1 MSGIRHFVKARLHRR
16 IFMWFGASIIATGVV
31 VGLVLVLLRPAGPTW
46 PEHVQRVRQF
56 AGTRFA
62 KVWDDEAERTE
73 LTHALSR
80 ELGVDVTVLDSE
92 GMVLTTVGN
101 TCDAHAFTIPVERNG
116 DPMGTVNVCPEGGP
130 RWDGVRLAVVLIVCG
145 GMLWAAS
152 GRIARRLARPL
163 GELVRVTEEIG
174 RGNLSARVRLGRHR
188 PGEIGLLAD
197 SIDDMSGRIEKQM
210 ADQRELL
217 AAVSHEVR
225 TPLAR
230 LRVLLEIARD
240 GQGSDDVY
248 DQLEREIL
256 EIDAL
261 VGELLA
267 SSRVDFAAMSWH
279 DLDAE
284 DVARR
289 ALERAGS
296 SLDLLAVSG
305 EDRSIQADA
314 TLLARALAN
323 LLDNADKHGGGV
335 THLQVNLLGDQVEFA
350 VEDHGP
356 GFSEDLGER
365 AFEPF
370 ARGDSDG
377 GKGSLGLGLSLVR
390 RIAEAH
396 GGSAAAESRPG
407 GGSRV
412 YFRVKRRQEFPTGP

>member
-1 MSGIRHFVKARLHRR
+1 MSGIRQFVKARLHRR

-62 KVWDDEAERTE
+62 KVWHDEAERAE
-73 LTHALSR
+73 LANAMSRDLAL
-80 ELGVDVTVLDSE
+80 DVTLMDAE
-92 GMVLTTVGN
+92 GEVLTTVGDA
-101 TCDAHAFTIPVERNG
+101 CDTHAFTIPVERNG
-116 DPMGTVNVCPEGGP
+116 ERLGTVNACPEGGP
-130 RWDGVRLAVVLIVCG
+130 RWGGIRLALVLIVCG

-152 GRIARRLARPL
+152 GRIARRLVRPL
-163 GELVRVTEEIG
+163 GELVRVTEEVG
-174 RGNLSARVRLGRHR
+174 RGNLAARARLGRHHA
-188 PGEIGLLAD
+188 GEMGLLAD
-197 SIDDMSGRIEKQM
+197 SINDMSERIEKQM
-210 ADQRELL
+210 GDQRELL

-240 GQGSDDVY
+240 GEGSADVY

-267 SSRVDFAAMSWH
+267 SSRIDFAAMSWH

-289 ALERAGS
+289 ALERAGA
-296 SLDLLAVSG
+296 SLELLEVTG
-305 EDRSIQADA
+305 EDHAIQADA

-335 THLQVNLLGDQVEFA
+335 TRLRVDLQDDLVEFA
-350 VEDHGP
+350 VEDDGP
-356 GFSEDLGER
+356 GFSEGLGDR
-365 AFEPF
+365 AFDPF
-370 ARGDSDG
+370 ERGGSDG
-377 GKGSLGLGLSLVR
+377 GRSSLGLGLSLVR

-396 GGSAAAESRPG
+396 GGSAAADSGQG

-412 YFRVKRRQEFPTGP
+412 YFQVKRRQQFPSGL